1 MKVSAKRRREL
12 VKAVNGLKMSKEVKT
27 ILIKI
32 AVEVEEA
39 WGERVETLSKENAEL
54 KTELQKFISAA
65 DHVLRRTRVLKGK
78 PHMLELWDVFKH
90 YGHQAVYVGPPKEMS
105 DPSGKKS
112 KK

>member
-12 VKAVNGLKMSKEVKT
+12 VKAVSGLKMKKEVKT

-32 AVEVEEA
+32 AVEIEEA
-39 WGERVETLSKENAEL
+39 WGESVEKLSAENAEL
-54 KTELQKFISAA
+54 KKELQRFISAA

-90 YGHQAVYVGPPKEMS
+90 YGHKAVYVPL
-105 DPSGKKS
+105 KKD
-112 KK
+112 